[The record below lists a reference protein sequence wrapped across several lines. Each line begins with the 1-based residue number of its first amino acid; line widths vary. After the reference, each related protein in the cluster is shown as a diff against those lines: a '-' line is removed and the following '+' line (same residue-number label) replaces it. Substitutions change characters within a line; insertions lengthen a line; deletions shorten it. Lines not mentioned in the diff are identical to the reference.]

1 MSLLVTGIGLTP
13 DQDRGDLKKTVAAL
27 LKVSPADIRSLRI
40 VRRSVDARHD
50 ARLLYQLEIMVCDED
65 ALLRKFE
72 KHRTLCLRRIE
83 PKAPATPMG
92 KVRLAQRPV
101 VVGFG
106 PAGIFAALILAEAG
120 ATPLVLER
128 GRAMA
133 ERVRDVK
140 AFWSGGGFSS
150 ESNACFGEG
159 GAGTFSDGKLS
170 TGKRS
175 QAIPWLLK
183 QFVGAGADGNILYES
198 RPHIGTDRLRAVIV
212 NLRRRIETLGGE
224 IRFNSRVTDVIVRK
238 GRVCA
243 LRIDG
248 GEELAVDTV
257 ILATGHSA
265 ADTYETLHRAGLQMR
280 PKPLAV
286 GVRIEHPQAMIDRA
300 QYGRWA
306 GHDRLGPADYRLTFR
321 DTVGGRG
328 VYSFCMC
335 PGGQII
341 AANAEA
347 GSVVTNG
354 MSRFRRDSGYAN
366 SGLVVT
372 VNRKDFGPPEPLAG
386 LAYLRLQE
394 QRAFRMGGGDYRA
407 PAQRVSDFLNG
418 RPSATLPRVTYRPG
432 VSAVDLTSLLP
443 GFVTEGLRRA
453 LPGWNRKI
461 PGFVSDE
468 GVLVGVE
475 TRTSSPVRIVRNE
488 SYACVTAEGL
498 YPVGEGAG
506 YAGGIVSSA
515 LDGMHC
521 AQRILARRGVQTVHG
536 KQ

>member
-1 MSLLVTGIGLTP
+1 MSLLLTGIGLTP
-13 DQDRGDLKKTVAAL
+13 DQDRGDLKKIVAAL
-27 LKVSPADIRSLRI
+27 LKVSPGDIRSLRI

-50 ARLLYQLEIMVCDED
+50 ARVLYQIEIVVSDEE
-65 ALLRKFE
+65 ALCRKFQ
-72 KHRTLCLRRIE
+72 KSRTLSVRRIQPE
-83 PKAPATPMG
+83 GPAPAIG
-92 KVRLAQRPV
+92 KARLAQRPV

-120 ATPLVLER
+120 AAPIVLER
-128 GRAMA
+128 GRTMQ
-133 ERVRDVK
+133 ERVRDVR
-140 AFWSGGGFSS
+140 AFWTGAGFSA

-159 GAGTFSDGKLS
+159 GAGTFSDGKLT
-170 TGKRS
+170 TGKHSRDL
-175 QAIPWLLK
+175 PWLLK
-183 QFVGAGADGNILYES
+183 QFVAAGADGNILYES

-212 NLRRRIETLGGE
+212 NLRKRIETLGGE
-224 IRFNSRVTDVIVRK
+224 IRFQSRVSDVVVRG

-243 LRIDG
+243 VRINAR
-248 GEELAVDTV
+248 EELAADAV

-265 ADTYETLHRAGLQMR
+265 GDTYEALHRVGLQMC
-280 PKPLAV
+280 PKSLAL
-286 GVRIEHPQAMIDRA
+286 GVRIEHPQQMIDRA

-306 GHDRLGPADYRLTFR
+306 GHERLGPADYRLTFR

-335 PGGQII
+335 PGGSII
-341 AANAEA
+341 AANPEA

-366 SGLVVT
+366 SGLVVS
-372 VNRKDFGPPEPLAG
+372 VSCEDFGHPEPLAG
-386 LAYLRLQE
+386 LAYLRQQE
-394 QRAFRMGGGDYRA
+394 QTAFRMGGGDYRA
-407 PAQRVSDFLNG
+407 PAQRVSDFLHG
-418 RPSATLPRVTYRPG
+418 RTSSSLPQVTYRPG
-432 VSAVDLTSLLP
+432 VSAVDLAALLP

-461 PGFVSDE
+461 AGFVSE
-468 GVLVGVE
+468 EAVLVGVE

-488 SYACVTAEGL
+488 NYASVSAEGL

-515 LDGMHC
+515 LDGIRC
-521 AQRILARRGVQTVHG
+521 AQRVLESRGVESVHG